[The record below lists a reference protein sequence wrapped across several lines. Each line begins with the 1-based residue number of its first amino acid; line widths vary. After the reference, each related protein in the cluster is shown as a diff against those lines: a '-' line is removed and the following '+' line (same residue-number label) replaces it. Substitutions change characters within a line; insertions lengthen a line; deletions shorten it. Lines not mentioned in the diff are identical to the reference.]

1 MDSDKFFN
9 IDVNKVIKFL
19 NEETYFKKNKTYNKK
34 SKKVISAI
42 IIVHVF
48 GNAVWLD
55 NLKIICKKKKIA
67 LIEDASESLG
77 TVYKKG
83 LHKGKHTGTIGD
95 LGSISF
101 NGNKIITSGG
111 GGAIL
116 TNNNKV
122 YLKAKYLISQAKNNN
137 LEYIHNE
144 IGYNYKITNLHAA
157 VGLAQIEK
165 LKKVIKNK
173 KKILTNYMKLLK
185 NQNLNTII
193 SGPDYSE
200 NNNWLIPIK
209 VGRKNR
215 NSYINKLIKNNIIVR
230 PVWQLNHLQKPY
242 KKYQVYN
249 IDISKKL
256 IKTVICLPSSPNL
269 TQKDIFKIVKI
280 FN

>member
-1 MDSDKFFN
+1 MADFMD
-9 IDVNKVIKFL
+9 
-19 NEETYFKKNKTYNKK
+19 
-34 SKKVISAI
+34 
-42 IIVHVF
+42 
-48 GNAVWLD
+48 
-55 NLKIICKKKKIA
+55 
-67 LIEDASESLG
+67 
-77 TVYKKG
+77 
-83 LHKGKHTGTIGD
+83 
-95 LGSISF
+95 
-101 NGNKIITSGG
+101 
-111 GGAIL
+111 
-116 TNNNKV
+116 
-122 YLKAKYLISQAKNNN
+122 LISQAKNNN

-165 LKKVIKNK
+165 LKKVIQK
-173 KKILTNYMKLLK
+173 KKKNLINYIKLLK

-215 NSYINKLIKNNIIVR
+215 NSYIKKLIKNNIIVR

-249 IDISKKL
+249 IDISIKL